1 MPHSYVCNRVHCIFS
16 TKERAP
22 VLAQEIQTRLYPF
35 IASIAKDRGY
45 PAMAIGG
52 IENHVH
58 ILLALPATT
67 NLAEALQTIKGVSSK
82 WINDEFHLRPRFAW
96 QQGYGAFSVSI
107 SQIPATIAYI
117 NNQKKHHAK
126 RTFEDEF
133 IAFLKK
139 HSVDY
144 DPRYVFG

>member
-1 MPHSYVCNRVHCIFS
+1 MNCVCV
-16 TKERAP
+16 
-22 VLAQEIQTRLYPF
+22 
-35 IASIAKDRGY
+35 
-45 PAMAIGG
+45 
-52 IENHVH
+52 
-58 ILLALPATT
+58 
-67 NLAEALQTIKGVSSK
+67 
-82 WINDEFHLRPRFAW
+82 RFAW
-96 QQGYGAFSVSI
+96 QQGYGAFSVSV

>member
-1 MPHSYVCNRVHCIFS
+1 LPLI
-16 TKERAP
+16 TQA
-22 VLAQEIQTRLYPF
+22 IQARLYPF
-35 IASIAKDRGY
+35 IASVAKDRGF
-45 PAMAIGG
+45 PALAIGG
-52 IENHVH
+52 IGNHIH

-67 NLAEALQTIKGVSSK
+67 NLAEAVQAIKGVSSK
-82 WINDEFHLRPRFAW
+82 WINDEFRLRPRFAW
-96 QQGYGAFSVSI
+96 QQGYGAFSVSV
-107 SQIPATIAYI
+107 SQIAATITYI

-139 HSVDY
+139 HNVEY